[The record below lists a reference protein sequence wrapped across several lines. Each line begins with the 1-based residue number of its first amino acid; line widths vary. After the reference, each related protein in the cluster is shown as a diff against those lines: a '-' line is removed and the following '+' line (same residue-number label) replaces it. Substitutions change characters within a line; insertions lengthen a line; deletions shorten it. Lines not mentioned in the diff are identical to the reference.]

1 MTRKDEWVSVGR
13 VTAPHGVRG
22 AVRVFPLTDVEGR
35 FEQLERVF
43 VKRDEAGDERE
54 PLHITRVAY
63 RKSLV
68 VLQFREITTVEEAE
82 KLRDALLQIPINEV
96 APLPPDTYYVFQIV
110 GLRVVT
116 VDGREV
122 GTVSDVLTGPAND
135 VYVIKRDGKE
145 PALIPAVREFIKEI
159 DVEKGCMTIDP
170 IPGLLES
177 E

>member
-1 MTRKDEWVSVGR
+1 FH
-13 VTAPHGVRG
+13 VTGVQTC
-22 AVRVFPLTDVEGR
+22 ALPIFEGR

-96 APLPPDTYYVFQIV
+96 APLPPEI
-110 GLRVVT
+110 GRASCRERV
-116 VDGREV
+116 EV
-122 GTVSDVLTGPAND
+122 H
-135 VYVIKRDGKE
+135 
-145 PALIPAVREFIKEI
+145 
-159 DVEKGCMTIDP
+159 
-170 IPGLLES
+170 
-177 E
+177 